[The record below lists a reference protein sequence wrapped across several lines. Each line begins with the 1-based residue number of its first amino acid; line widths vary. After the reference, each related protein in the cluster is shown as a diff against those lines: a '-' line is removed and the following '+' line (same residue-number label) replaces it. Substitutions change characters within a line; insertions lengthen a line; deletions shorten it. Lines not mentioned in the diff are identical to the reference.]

1 MAKQHYFLKLIPPRP
16 TFARDMTHEE
26 RLLMDEHG
34 RYLQE
39 HFTAG
44 RVVFFGPVMANDG
57 AFGVA
62 ILEMDDEAE
71 ARRLGEGDP
80 SLRAGPNIFE
90 LYPMQVSAARAKA
103 PHPAIEGVP
112 GNAAGEM
119 GW

>member
-1 MAKQHYFLKLIPPRP
+1 
-16 TFARDMTHEE
+16 
-26 RLLMDEHG
+26 
-34 RYLQE
+34 
-39 HFTAG
+39 
-44 RVVFFGPVMANDG
+44 MANDG

-71 ARRLGEGDP
+71 ARRLGESDP
-80 SLRAGPNIFE
+80 SVRARLNRFE

-103 PHPAIEGVP
+103 PHPAIEGVA

>member
-1 MAKQHYFLKLIPPRP
+1 MFANMPAKANKNGQLDPNYTELSLVEFLSVAKQRYFLKLLPPRP

-26 RLLMDEHG
+26 
-34 RYLQE
+34 
-39 HFTAG
+39 
-44 RVVFFGPVMANDG
+44 
-57 AFGVA
+57 
-62 ILEMDDEAE
+62 
-71 ARRLGEGDP
+71 P
-80 SLRAGPNIFE
+80 SVRAGLNRFE